1 MLNLTFWKDQEFW
14 IAVVTAILIVLNE
27 GLGLGIPE
35 DVIWPVVLLILSWI
49 FKTAVVK
56 AVVFSAIIRAEGTA
70 GLSKALN
77 KK

>member
-35 DVIWPVVLLILSWI
+35 EVVWPVVLLILGWI
-49 FKTAVVK
+49 FKTTIVK
-56 AVVFSAIIRAEGTA
+56 AVVFSAIIRTEGLA
-70 GLSKALN
+70 GLQKFL
-77 KK
+77 K